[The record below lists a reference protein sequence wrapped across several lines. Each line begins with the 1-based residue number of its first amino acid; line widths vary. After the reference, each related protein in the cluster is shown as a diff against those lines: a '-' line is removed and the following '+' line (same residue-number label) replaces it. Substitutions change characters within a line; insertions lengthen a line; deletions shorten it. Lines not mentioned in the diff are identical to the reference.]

1 MPIATSQKLDYH
13 AKRAAGITHG
23 KGIHPLRHAFATHRL
38 AAGYDI
44 RTVQECL
51 RHQDVST
58 TMLYTYVY
66 VRHRGRCGVMSP
78 ADLLETARSAG
89 QVSGGQ
95 FAV

>member
-44 RTVQECL
+44 RTVQE
-51 RHQDVST
+51 
-58 TMLYTYVY
+58 
-66 VRHRGRCGVMSP
+66 
-78 ADLLETARSAG
+78 
-89 QVSGGQ
+89 
-95 FAV
+95 